1 METSTPTYAYKET
14 RLDLH
19 STTQGSTVAIRLP
32 THGASTYPSRT
43 AQKRP
48 HVAELPVAEDENAFR
63 ARHLASAASI
73 YHRTHYQSPRSF
85 LWRILEDGKV
95 LSIQSVDV
103 SKPSTVADANITLR
117 LTLPSAVKPGC
128 IALADSKDHDIL
140 SVFILT
146 ESKQLYTLT
155 LRPDHFRRAAS
166 TEDNVG
172 DWCKTYSSAAF
183 GLKAPHRL
191 VALSADELLIS
202 TIDGALLR
210 LERNSGGDG
219 SAWKEVHYNEGG
231 WGLHVR
237 SMRIFNSSSTI
248 AYGGQHLEHATA
260 TSIASPGTSI
270 RGTQYAFTVCLDHRL
285 RVWNLSTGKLAYTK
299 DMLGQE
305 LEQLEPA
312 KQVKKVIDPSQ
323 SQLVKV
329 YPNGNGNGAL
339 CVTYSPL
346 GSGQFKFWS
355 VTPKGD
361 GSLDLDDIF
370 DGHCFEPQAPSS
382 EIWTMADFSIIH
394 NSTKSNEYTVW
405 ILWKNNVTYRLH
417 RLQFQKGG
425 DYKTLQDTWEE
436 GWEAMARE
444 TLREETGPS
453 VFSGDASDGTDKWL
467 EYILT
472 PGRYTTATI
481 ETCLAIYA
489 RGLGTKGAARKS
501 GSLPDRMCATIA
513 STASLSRKSDGE
525 LDYDAFRSA
534 TDAQWR
540 RFSRLLSELDKQR
553 GEAMSL
559 AVDPY
564 GHMPWVVLADGIT
577 AIRDCSA
584 LERVWHN
591 NGRVS
596 GTEKYVA
603 YPLFAAATFRDSLPE
618 PFLHA
623 CDTQLLE
630 EIFLEPSLTAGAR
643 MRSFYEKCDFPNQ
656 IGDDEYSQLVSG
668 LGGDFKNVT
677 PQVYSGILGFMNTS
691 GKIDRPLVQQLAE
704 FGNKLLVKGVQET
717 VALHRNICLDQL
729 VLLVLIENEINH
741 TEEGIQ
747 FETASVF
754 EALIKLLKKL
764 ELLSWLCSTQLTL
777 KPPRSERSNSVT
789 DKSSSSLKKVASSL
803 GTMTIFEGVFR
814 HLFGLDLRG
823 GELMSSVVTE
833 SILEVCAPDSNL
845 YETSASLIQCFLL
858 NQDRPD
864 LATEFSRFADHDAFA
879 TYIQGRACLA
889 ANDTLA
895 ASMLFKKAAF
905 GMAFP
910 DPKKGTGYRSASY
923 LDDTERRLLNAGM
936 PAYYSHIVA
945 LFDKGKNYSYV
956 LDFARLSLQF
966 IKPDS
971 GDPQLPLRTEMHS
984 RLFNA
989 AIQTARYEVA
999 HSTLSLFTDAA
1010 LQHSSL
1016 RTLVTKMC
1024 ETSYASQLVELPFVG
1039 LQDTVDEVLAQKC
1052 QSIVDV
1058 NAGIPYHKILY
1069 AWRIKHNDFRGAA
1082 AISLERLQRLQQ
1094 SGDGDKMIGDDGLET
1109 PVTRQYVTL
1118 INALSCVDPKQAW
1131 VLSEELPPPP
1141 QKSNGASASVNVTG
1155 KAAPPKRKVV
1165 TLEDVRKA
1173 YQAELDRIAAIE
1185 NNQFAFGVGGDEM
1198 DVL

>member
-1 METSTPTYAYKET
+1 MENSTPTYAYKET
-14 RLDLH
+14 RLDLD

-32 THGASTYPSRT
+32 AHGASTYSSRS

-48 HVAELPVAEDENAFR
+48 HIAEIPIAEDENAFR

-73 YHRTHYQSPRSF
+73 YHRTHHQSPRSF

-95 LSIQSVDV
+95 LSIQSVDI

-117 LTLPSAVKPGC
+117 LTLPSAIKPGC
-128 IALADSKDHDIL
+128 IALADSKEHDIL

-183 GLKAPHRL
+183 SLKAPHRL

-202 TIDGALLR
+202 TVDGALLR
-210 LERNSGGDG
+210 LEKNSGGDG
-219 SAWKEVHYNEGG
+219 SVWKEVHYNEGG

-237 SMRIFNSSSTI
+237 SIRLFNASSTI

-260 TSIASPGTSI
+260 TSISSPGTSI
-270 RGTQYAFTVCLDHRL
+270 HGKQYAFTVCLDHRL

-305 LEQLEPA
+305 LEQLDQT
-312 KQVKKVIDPSQ
+312 KQAKKVIDPSQ

-329 YPNGNGNGAL
+329 YGGGNSAL

-355 VTPKGD
+355 VTPKHD
-361 GSLDLDDIF
+361 GSLNLDDIF
-370 DGHCFEPQAPSS
+370 EGHVFEPQAPSS
-382 EIWTMADFSIIH
+382 EIWTMADFSVLH
-394 NSTKSNEYTVW
+394 KSTHPSDYSIWV
-405 ILWKNNVTYRLH
+405 LWKNNVTYRLQ
-417 RLQFQKGG
+417 RLKFRKGS
-425 DYKTLQDTWEE
+425 DYKPVQDAWEV
-436 GWEAMARE
+436 GWEVMAWE
-444 TLREETGPS
+444 SLREEMGPA

-467 EYILT
+467 EYILS
-472 PGRYTTATI
+472 PGRYTPATI

-489 RGLGTKGAARKS
+489 RGLSTKGVARRP
-501 GSLPDRMCATIA
+501 GSLPDRMCAVIA

-525 LDYDAFRSA
+525 LDYASFRSA

-559 AVDPY
+559 SIDPI
-564 GHMPWVVLADGIT
+564 GQMPWVVLADGIT
-577 AIRDCSA
+577 AIRDCSP
-584 LERVWHN
+584 LEKMWHN
-591 NGRVS
+591 NGRVAKAD
-596 GTEKYVA
+596 KYVA
-603 YPLFAAATFRDSLPE
+603 LPLFAAATFRDSLPE
-618 PFLHA
+618 PFLNA

-630 EIFLEPSLTAGAR
+630 EIFQEPSLTGAAR
-643 MRSFYEKCDFPNQ
+643 MRSFYEKCDFTNQ

-677 PQVYSGILGFMNTS
+677 PQIYEAILGFMNVS
-691 GKIDRPLVQQLAE
+691 GNSDRPLVQQLAE

-717 VALHRNICLDQL
+717 VVLHRNICLDQL
-729 VLLVLIENEINH
+729 VLLVLIENEIN
-741 TEEGIQ
+741 TSEEGTQ
-747 FETASVF
+747 FETAAVF

-764 ELLSWLCSTQLTL
+764 ELLRWLCSTQLTL

-789 DKSSSSLKKVASSL
+789 DKASSSSKKAPESL
-803 GTMTIFEGVFR
+803 GTTTVFEGVYR
-814 HLFGLDLRG
+814 HLFGLDLQKD
-823 GELMSSVVTE
+823 ETLSSLVTQ
-833 SILEVCAPDSNL
+833 SILEVCAPDSTV

-858 NQDRPD
+858 NQERPD

-879 TYIQGRACLA
+879 TYIQGRAFLA

-895 ASMLFKKAAF
+895 ASTLFKKAAF
-905 GMAFP
+905 GMAYP
-910 DPKKGTGYRSASY
+910 DQTRRIGYRTSSY
-923 LDDTERRLLNAGM
+923 LDATEKKLLNAGI

-945 LFDKGKNYSYV
+945 LFDKGKNYSFV
-956 LDFARLSLQF
+956 IDFARLSLQF
-966 IKPDS
+966 IRADS
-971 GDPQLPLRTEMHS
+971 DDPHLRTEMHS

-989 AIQTARYEVA
+989 AIQTARYELA
-999 HSTLSLFTDAA
+999 HSTLALFTDTA

-1024 ETSYASQLVELPFVG
+1024 ETAYASQLVELPFIG
-1039 LQDTVDEVLAQKC
+1039 LQETVDEVLAQKC

-1094 SGDGDKMIGDDGLET
+1094 SGDGDKLIGDDGLET
-1109 PVTRQYVTL
+1109 AVTRQYVTL
-1118 INALSCVDPKQAW
+1118 INALSCVSEKQTW
-1131 VLSEELPPPP
+1131 ILSEEPP
-1141 QKSNGASASVNVTG
+1141 QKSNTASIGS

-1165 TLEDVRKA
+1165 TLADVRKA

-1185 NNQFAFGVGGDEM
+1185 NNQFAFGVDPDEM